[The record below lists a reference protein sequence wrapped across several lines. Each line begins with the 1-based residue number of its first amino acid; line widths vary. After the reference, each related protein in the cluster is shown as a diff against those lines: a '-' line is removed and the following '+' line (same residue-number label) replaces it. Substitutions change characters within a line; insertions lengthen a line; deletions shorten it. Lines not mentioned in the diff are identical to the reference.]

1 VPDEAGRPQAER
13 PPSTPIGWAQPER
26 ADTAAASPLTRVG
39 AFGPDQVFARGAVRA
54 MERR

>member
-1 VPDEAGRPQAER
+1 MLDEAGRPQAER
-13 PPSTPIGWAQPER
+13 PLSAPIGWAQPDR
-26 ADTAAASPLTRVG
+26 ADAAAASPLTRVG